1 MVKLLILIEKMK
13 QNIRKVSK
21 MALMGYKERA
31 VKRGRIHRF
40 AKWANEV
47 YGVPFRT
54 MYNKLKTNNVK
65 TWEGAGIIR
74 CMDEYGFHG
83 RPEDLWSR
91 CVRNKFCEFMETKQM
106 SRMTVWRRFSANDF
120 SELEMNGIS
129 ATYRHW
135 RENIDSIN

>member
-1 MVKLLILIEKMK
+1 MK

-21 MALMGYKERA
+21 LALMGYKKRA

-40 AKWANEV
+40 SKWIEQR
-47 YGVPFRT
+47 YGIPWRT
-54 MYNKLKTNNVK
+54 TYCKVREGRIKAG
-65 TWEGAGIIR
+65 EGAGIEKCIR
-74 CMDEYGFHG
+74 EYGFKG
-83 RPEDLWSR
+83 SPKELWMS
-91 CVRNKFCEFMETKQM
+91 CTKNHFCDFMETKQM